1 MAADAATITMGD
13 AACRSTTRI
22 IAHTTGTAAHPWTS
36 DRTCGFISAME
47 AIIDPGTTTITRAA
61 ACPWTSDRA
70 CGFISAT
77 EAIEAG
83 TTMMMSKR

>member
-1 MAADAATITMGD
+1 MGD

-22 IAHTTGTAAHPWTS
+22 IGHTTAAHPWSS

-61 ACPWTSDRA
+61 ACPWISDRA
-70 CGFISAT
+70 CGFISAM
-77 EAIEAG
+77 EAIIDPG
-83 TTMMMSKR
+83 TPMMSEPCRRD